1 MLVIS
6 FKFFIISPISLE
18 ETESEIDDI
27 FFRIFSI
34 LSLLSE
40 IFPVILSKFLIEFD
54 MFFSLVTTSLFS
66 SFILSDIRINVSS
79 KFLNELAKFFL
90 ASVFKTDVKINIR
103 ESTELINPSAL
114 FLSGKICLFTSS

>member
-1 MLVIS
+1 
-6 FKFFIISPISLE
+6 
-18 ETESEIDDI
+18 
-27 FFRIFSI
+27 
-34 LSLLSE
+34 
-40 IFPVILSKFLIEFD
+40 

-90 ASVFKTDVKINIR
+90 ASVFKTDVKITIR